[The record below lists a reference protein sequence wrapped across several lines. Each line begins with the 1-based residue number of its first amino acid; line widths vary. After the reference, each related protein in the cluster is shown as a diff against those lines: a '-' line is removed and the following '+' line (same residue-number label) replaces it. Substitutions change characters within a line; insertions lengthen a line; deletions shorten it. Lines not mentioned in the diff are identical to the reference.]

1 MLREG
6 LLGRQKDAVRL
17 DQGSENSMRNEH
29 YKSNSV
35 SDNNPTGVGYSA
47 FFFSHSEPIHIT

>member
-47 FFFSHSEPIHIT
+47 FFFLIPSRYT